1 MLPGGAGSPLEQGK
15 QIPESNP
22 KAPAAWEDGLGS
34 PVPRG
39 KLGRHWAAWEGLGR
53 AGNPLEQG
61 KKSFPLPESNPK
73 AAAAWGAGLGSQLPI
88 LDGCDGHTGGTGQP
102 GGLAGPGTQGSIP
115 PSVARQ
121 PLALLQL
128 PGAAADVATSGGGGG
143 EHPCPSLCLLL
154 SHTSG

>member
-1 MLPGGAGSPLEQGK
+1 MLPGGAGNPLEQGK

-22 KAPAAWEDGLGS
+22 KAPAAWKAGLGS

-61 KKSFPLPESNPK
+61 KQIPEGNPK
-73 AAAAWGAGLGSQLPI
+73 AAAAWGAGLGSQLPV
-88 LDGCDGHTGGTGQP
+88 LGGCDGHTGGTGQP

-128 PGAAADVATSGGGGG
+128 PGVAADVATSGRGGG